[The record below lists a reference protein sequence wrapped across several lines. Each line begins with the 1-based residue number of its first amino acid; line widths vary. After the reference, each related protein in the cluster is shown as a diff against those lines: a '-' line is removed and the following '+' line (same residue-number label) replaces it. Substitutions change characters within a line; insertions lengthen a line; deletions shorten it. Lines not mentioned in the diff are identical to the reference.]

1 MHSQLV
7 SWSRYIFLAAL
18 VLALVLIIPTVW
30 FPLQVGKVAVFAVL
44 LFVALFLY
52 ALGGG
57 GRDLMRAHGLHL
69 ALLMLALPAA
79 YLISAFFSVD
89 PVLSYIGSGLEA
101 DTMLFSVLV
110 FLTFLGS
117 FALFR
122 TLRTAGL
129 LLRVVSI
136 TLIVAVVLQ
145 WIIVLFGTTL
155 VPFSIF
161 SDRSVNLIGKWNDL
175 GLLAGLLG
183 TMLLAR
189 LELGAAQTLLWRA
202 LTIALGIVVIA
213 LLAIIN
219 FSLVWGFLLAAAIAV
234 AVIKLLTQRM
244 GESEMAG
251 TAPMSRTLMQRT
263 PWWAVGG
270 AVIAIVFLFFGSY
283 FNTFITSSIPVTS
296 LEVRPSYSST
306 VDVINAARGGSV
318 ERMLVGTGP
327 NTFVD
332 SWLMHKPASVN
343 QSAFWSL
350 DFSVGFS
357 SVMTALGTVGLLGI
371 IAWLVPM
378 VLVIMSL
385 VRAVRLGVLSREE
398 RVVAATI
405 GLSSLYFFASLIFYV
420 PSQNILLLGI
430 VLAGATFGFLWRQ
443 GRSTPSEEDM
453 RSPLLTRLVMIGGMP
468 LILLV
473 ALGVGFF
480 SGRHYIAEAA
490 VGQGSAA
497 LQSSDFDTAMAK
509 ATHAAAVESS
519 NPDALRLMVLAGSN
533 KLQQIAQSSAT
544 ADAQTQFT
552 TLAQQVVTVGQQLVA
567 KDPHDYRSYFLI
579 GQIYDLFASLKVQG
593 AYEKANEAYLQAAA
607 LAPSDPQIPLF
618 ISRLDAGQNNVTDVQ
633 KYLSQSLTLKPN
645 YTDAILFLV
654 QLNVANNDLQ
664 SAIQA
669 AQAAVQSAPGVAPIW
684 FELGLLYYSANDSK
698 DAVTA
703 LEQAIAL
710 QPDYANAQYFLGLSY
725 YAQKRT
731 DDAIKEF
738 QAIIKTNPDS
748 SEARLI
754 LANLQAG
761 KAPFDAAT
769 PPATTP
775 PQDRTTAPINE

>member
-1 MHSQLV
+1 MHSKLV
-7 SWSRYIFLAAL
+7 SWSRYVFLAAL
-18 VLALVLIIPTVW
+18 VLALLLIIPTVW
-30 FPLQVGKVAVFAVL
+30 FPLQVGKVAVFAAL

-57 GRDLMRAHGLHL
+57 GRDLVRAHGLNL
-69 ALLMLALPAA
+69 ALLMLALPVA

-89 PVLSYIGSGLEA
+89 PVLGYIGAGLES
-101 DTMLFSVLV
+101 DTVLVSVLV
-110 FLTFLGS
+110 FLTFLAS

-122 TLRTAGL
+122 TLRTAGI
-129 LLRVVSI
+129 LLRVISI
-136 TLIVAVVLQ
+136 TLMVAVLFQ
-145 WIIVLFGTTL
+145 WIVVLFGTTL

-183 TMLLAR
+183 VMILAR
-189 LELGAAQTLLWRA
+189 LELGAAQTIIWRG
-202 LTIALGIVVIA
+202 LTVALGIVIIA

-219 FSLVWGFLLAAAIAV
+219 FSLVWGFILAAAIAV
-234 AVIKLLTQRM
+234 AIIKFLTQRIP
-244 GESEMAG
+244 ESEMAG
-251 TAPMSRTLMQRT
+251 MAPASRTLLERT
-263 PWWAVGG
+263 PWWAVGT
-270 AVIAIVFLFFGSY
+270 VLVAIVFLLFGSN
-283 FNTFITSSIPVTS
+283 FNASITSSIPVTS

-318 ERMLVGTGP
+318 ERMVVGTGP

-332 SWLMHKPASVN
+332 SWLAHKPAAVN

-357 SVMTALGTVGLLGI
+357 SIMTALGTVGLLGI

-398 RVVAATI
+398 RVIAATL

-420 PSQNILLLGI
+420 PSQNMLLLGI

-443 GRSTPSEEDM
+443 GRSTQGEDDT
-453 RSPLLTRLVMIGGMP
+453 RPLLARVMMIGGMP
-468 LILLV
+468 VILLV
-473 ALGVGFF
+473 ALWVGFA
-480 SGRHYIAEAA
+480 SNRHYIAEAA
-490 VGQGSAA
+490 VGQGSDA
-497 LQSSDFDTAMAK
+497 LQSGDFDAAMTK
-509 ATHAAAVESS
+509 ATHAASVENS
-519 NPDALRLMVLAGSN
+519 NPDSLRLMVLAGSN
-533 KLQQIAQSSAT
+533 KLQQIAQSSPT

-552 TLAQQVVTVGQQLVA
+552 TLAQQIVGVGQQLVA
-567 KDPHDYRSYFLI
+567 KDPHDYRSYFLL
-579 GQIYDLFASLKVQG
+579 GQVYDLFASLKVQG
-593 AYEKANEAYLQAAA
+593 AYDKAKEAYVQAAA
-607 LAPSDPQIPLF
+607 LAPSNPQIPLF
-618 ISRLDAGQNNVTDVQ
+618 IARLDAGQNNVTEVQ

-664 SAIQA
+664 NAIQA

-698 DAVTA
+698 DAITA
-703 LEQAIAL
+703 LEQAVAL

-731 DDAIKEF
+731 DDAIAEF
-738 QAIIKTNPDS
+738 QAIVKTNPDS

-754 LANLQAG
+754 LSNLQAG